1 MKAAWL
7 PARTLLQVSGKDAA
21 HFLHNLLTN
30 SVEGLTEGKAAY
42 AALLTPQGKI
52 IGDIFV
58 LARANG
64 FLLDVPV
71 DRAAELIKRL
81 TLYKL
86 RAAVVI
92 ATVENGRVLAVWDT
106 DAPPP
111 GAYADPRLAELGFRI
126 PVEPADQAPV
136 PADSIVPDVEWHAHR
151 IMLGVPEGGL
161 DFLYDDAF
169 PHEAD
174 LDQLNGIDFAKGC
187 YIGQEIVSRMEHR
200 GTARTRTIPVS
211 VEGAAPPPG
220 TEIRAG
226 EKVAG
231 ALGSSS
237 GGHALARLRLDR
249 VEDALA
255 ADSGLSA
262 GETPLSLAPKP
273 GWVRFRYPG
282 EGGAAESAS

>member
-7 PARTLLQVSGKDAA
+7 PARTLLHVSGKDAA

-30 SVEGLTEGKAAY
+30 SVEGLTEGEAAY

-58 LARANG
+58 LARADG

-71 DRAAELIKRL
+71 DRAAELTKRL

-86 RAAVVI
+86 RAAVTI
-92 ATVENGRVLAVWDT
+92 APVENGRVLAVWDT

-111 GAYADPRLAELGFRI
+111 GACADPRLAELGFRL
-126 PVEPADQAPV
+126 PVETPDAPV
-136 PADSIVPDVEWHAHR
+136 AAEAIASDAEWHAHR
-151 IMLGVPEGGL
+151 ILLGVPEGGV

-200 GTARTRTIPVS
+200 GTARTRTVPVT

-220 TEIRAG
+220 TEVRAG
-226 EKVAG
+226 DKPAG
-231 ALGSSS
+231 ALGSSAN
-237 GGHALARLRLDR
+237 GRALARLRLDR

-255 ADSGLSA
+255 ANDGLSA
-262 GETPLSLAPKP
+262 GESTLALAPKP
-273 GWVRFRYPG
+273 AWVRFRYPG
-282 EGGAAESAS
+282 EGSAAEAAS

>member
-7 PARTLLQVSGKDAA
+7 PARTLLHVSGKDAA

-30 SVEGLTEGKAAY
+30 SVEGLAEGKAAY

-58 LARANG
+58 MARADG

-71 DRAAELIKRL
+71 DRAAELTKRL

-86 RAAVVI
+86 RAAVTI
-92 ATVENGRVLAVWDT
+92 APVENGRVLAVWDT

-126 PVEPADQAPV
+126 PVEPADQPLLSAET
-136 PADSIVPDVEWHAHR
+136 IVSDAEWHAHR
-151 IMLGVPEGGL
+151 ILLGVPEGGL

-200 GTARTRTIPVS
+200 GTARTRTVPVTL
-211 VEGAAPPPG
+211 EGAAPPPG
-220 TEIRAG
+220 TEVRAG
-226 EKVAG
+226 DKPAG
-231 ALGSSS
+231 ALGSSA

-255 ADSGLSA
+255 AKNSLSA
-262 GETPLSLAPKP
+262 GESALALAPKP
-273 GWVRFRYPG
+273 GWIRFRYPG
-282 EGGAAESAS
+282 EGDAAEAAS